1 MVFVLDVFLFVC
13 FECSPT
19 SDLLKCSFF
28 ITSPSHHHKASRI
41 TQVANV
47 QAEHKHLP
55 LRAWECHR
63 RQRSL
68 EQKSLFSQHVYR
80 FGRIVVRCIEASST
94 GDSAICV
101 VLSLQIMRRQLFLE
115 IFAVGLVVHCGSDV
129 ILTSNG
135 VEMRWNSA
143 TLVFYGPQAAT
154 VNATAVFFCKA
165 ARYVASRSIQQR
177 IAPKAL
183 T

>member
-1 MVFVLDVFLFVC
+1 MFCFGTKTWKKVVFVLDVFLFVC

-101 VLSLQIMRRQLFLE
+101 VLSLRTNNAPAIIFRNICRRPRRALRQRRYFDVEWCRDAVEFSYFSILWPSSCYCECHGCFFL
-115 IFAVGLVVHCGSDV
+115 
-129 ILTSNG
+129 
-135 VEMRWNSA
+135 
-143 TLVFYGPQAAT
+143 
-154 VNATAVFFCKA
+154 
-165 ARYVASRSIQQR
+165 
-177 IAPKAL
+177 
-183 T
+183 